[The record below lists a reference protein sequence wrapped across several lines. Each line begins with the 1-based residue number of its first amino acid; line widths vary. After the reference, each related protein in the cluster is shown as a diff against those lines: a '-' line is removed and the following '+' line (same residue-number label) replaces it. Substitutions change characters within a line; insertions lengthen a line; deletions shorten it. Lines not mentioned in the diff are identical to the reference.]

1 MPILRRCTGTVVM
14 SKPSNN
20 IAPESGFSNP
30 AMRFKIV
37 DLPLPVGPIITKIF
51 PFSILRFN
59 GPSVNPGNFFVI
71 LTSSSVNL

>member
-1 MPILRRCTGTVVM
+1 M

-20 IAPESGFSNP
+20 IEPESGFTNP
-30 AMRFKIV
+30 EMIFRIV

-51 PFSILRFN
+51 SFFILRSN

-71 LTSSSVNL
+71 PISSSVNV